1 MKNVAERLVK
11 ARGEEPRAVVCAAV
25 GISASALRMYE
36 TGRRIPRDNIKVK
49 LAEDFKTDVQ
59 TLFY

>member
-1 MKNVAERLVK
+1 MKSVADRLVK
-11 ARGEEPRAVVCAAV
+11 ARGKEPRAVVCAAV

-36 TGRRIPRDNIKVK
+36 TGQRIPRDNIKVK
-49 LAEDFKTDVQ
+49 LAEHYKTDVQ